1 MLQQLPFEIITS
13 IADHLPEKDIQQL
26 ALSCRQCYSALLPQ
40 LWHNLTLS
48 SVDELSDIA
57 KRLEKNKQWT
67 QRATHFVRE
76 FSFTDE
82 DESEKK
88 QSPSFIASM
97 FGIAADTE
105 SRNRRR
111 KQLEEAR
118 RGVRVRTRERMAVFG
133 RRLLDMF
140 PRLSNLVI
148 DFKEASK
155 NFSDGDHDQ
164 EEGGGAATAENNK
177 LPFSGS
183 LSLINYKADNTQ
195 KMHDLIAPF
204 KETHQLKVSASP
216 VLSLCEDFDESILTD
231 ADIRDLAS
239 LGLKHLTRLEL
250 SYLDS
255 DVDIDTISTLLNSM
269 PNLTELY
276 LKWIFP
282 PKKEN
287 YQQLCQCIET
297 HASLY
302 PERVD
307 SKPNILQVQFLH
319 NNNNPVTV

>member
-48 SVDELSDIA
+48 SVEELSDIA
-57 KRLEKNKQWT
+57 QRLEKNKQWT

-82 DESEKK
+82 EESEKK
-88 QSPSFIASM
+88 QSPSFIASI
-97 FGIAADTE
+97 FGIATDIE
-105 SRNRRR
+105 SRKKRR
-111 KQLEEAR
+111 KQLEDAR
-118 RGVRVRTRERMAVFG
+118 RGARVRTRERMAVFG
-133 RRLLDMF
+133 RRLLDLF

-155 NFSDGDHDQ
+155 NFGDEDDGQ
-164 EEGGGAATAENNK
+164 EDSTENNK

-216 VLSLCEDFDESILTD
+216 VLSLCDDFDESILTD

-255 DVDIDTISTLLNSM
+255 DVDIDTISTLLESM
-269 PNLTELY
+269 PNLSELY

-302 PERVD
+302 PERIE
-307 SKPNILQVQFLH
+307 SKPNRLQVHFLH
-319 NNNNPVTV
+319 NNNNPVAV